1 MSGGGA
7 ESTPPSSA
15 SSTEEEPIDRH
26 SMLNELNRQMEMVK
40 SLQMKLQKMEKNTSK
55 PPAKRARTV
64 RRSPRR
70 SPRRHARRSNEN
82 DESSG
87 KRRRSPRRALRRSS
101 ENDESPGKRR
111 RSPRR
116 ALGRSSEN
124 DESESPK
131 IKRKLSWSSPRT
143 RTPKQRPLQRVRK
156 ILGAVIK
163 SNLDANIRSG
173 IYRDLATRKFMLDT
187 FEDDVRSLIDKIIDS
202 EDCDTEM
209 VTRQQLFRIAV
220 DIAKKRERYVP
231 RGKKKKSPAK
241 KQETVDLT
249 LSVSKV
255 AAKVVAAAAVVKK
268 DPEEASPSKKN
279 SDDKPPN
286 SKDSADLHNE
296 LLKYDQQAQKMRTD
310 LKDNLDDGKK
320 KSTTAKKK
328 KKTTKKKKPS
338 TNKRSVTNERGE
350 VLRVGMKVQG
360 KWKGKENYGEWFDG
374 VVLAVDSKK
383 NTIHIKYEDGDED
396 VALSW
401 HDVSII

>member
-1 MSGGGA
+1 MSGA
-7 ESTPPSSA
+7 DSTHSGA

-26 SMLNELNRQMEMVK
+26 SMLNELNRQMELVK
-40 SLQMKLQKMEKNTSK
+40 SLQRKLQKMEENTSK
-55 PPAKRARTV
+55 PPAAKKARTV

-70 SPRRHARRSNEN
+70 PARRSNENDESSGKRRRSPRRPARRSNEN

-101 ENDESPGKRR
+101 ENDES
-111 RSPRR
+111 
-116 ALGRSSEN
+116 
-124 DESESPK
+124 ESPK

-143 RTPKQRPLQRVRK
+143 RTPKQRPVQRIRK

-163 SNLDANIRSG
+163 LHLDKNIRSG
-173 IYRDLATRKFMLDT
+173 IYRDPDTRKFMLDA

-255 AAKVVAAAAVVKK
+255 AAKLVAAAAVVKK

-279 SDDKPPN
+279 SDDEPPN

-310 LKDNLDDGKK
+310 LKDKLDDGKK

-328 KKTTKKKKPS
+328 KTTTKKKKPS

-374 VVLAVDSKK
+374 VVLSVDSKK

>member
-1 MSGGGA
+1 MSGA
-7 ESTPPSSA
+7 DSTHSGA

-26 SMLNELNRQMEMVK
+26 SMLNELNRQMELVK
-40 SLQMKLQKMEKNTSK
+40 SLQRKLQKMEENTSK
-55 PPAKRARTV
+55 PPAKKARTV

-70 SPRRHARRSNEN
+70 PARRSNEN

-101 ENDESPGKRR
+101 ENDESE
-111 RSPRR
+111 
-116 ALGRSSEN
+116 SS
-124 DESESPK
+124 K

-143 RTPKQRPLQRVRK
+143 RTPKQRPVQRIRK

-163 SNLDANIRSG
+163 LHLDKNIRSG
-173 IYRDLATRKFMLDT
+173 IYRDPDTRKFMLDA

-255 AAKVVAAAAVVKK
+255 AAKLVAAAAVVKK

-279 SDDKPPN
+279 SDDEPPN

-310 LKDNLDDGKK
+310 LKDKLDDGKK

-328 KKTTKKKKPS
+328 KTTTKKKKPS

-374 VVLAVDSKK
+374 VVLSVDSKK